1 MYFIYGLSTMFY
13 LMMTWLFW
21 RKGADRLSRLVCL
34 LMFVTCLENFTDLVL
49 LAVGMYFDSHVWNV
63 TSAVDMIVVPLYGFV
78 LSELVRPGGNSVRS
92 MLLQTLPFLLLP
104 ALLAA
109 TGRWEVYYLNIALAA
124 VFGTTYLVATL
135 IEIPRYHRKLKG
147 LFSYEENINLRWL
160 RTIIIFFYGIL
171 ALWIVDSV
179 VRHVFNEFVYMVC
192 SLVMW
197 IFISYFIYR
206 HENVIDELRPP
217 RKAAGAADGSSNGIG
232 AALHRLFVEERLYL
246 TPGLKLS
253 DVAKRIGTN
262 RTYLSQYFNRD
273 SGTTF
278 YEYVNNLRIDHAE
291 RLLADTDD
299 TLEKVAECSGFNSL
313 STFLRAFK
321 SRHKCSPTEYRNS
334 VPPPP
339 ISIFNTDSCKNKRR

>member
-1 MYFIYGLSTMFY
+1 MFY

-49 LAVGMYFDSHVWNV
+49 LAVGVYFDTHVWNV
-63 TSAVDMIVVPLYGFV
+63 TSAIDMVVVPLYGFV
-78 LSELVRPGGNSVRS
+78 LGELVRPGGNSVRS
-92 MLLQTLPFLLLP
+92 MLLQALPFLLLP
-104 ALLAA
+104 TLLAA
-109 TGRWEVYYLNIALAA
+109 TGRVEVYYANIVVAA
-124 VFGTTYLVATL
+124 VFGTAYLVTTFM
-135 IEIPRYHRKLKG
+135 EIPRYHRKLKG

-179 VRHVFNEFVYMVC
+179 VRHVFNELVYMVC

-206 HENVIDELRPP
+206 HENVIDELRLSP
-217 RKAAGAADGSSNGIG
+217 KTAGASDESPNDIG
-232 AALHRLFVEERLYL
+232 AAVHRLFVQEKIYL

-253 DVAKRIGTN
+253 DVAKRAGTN

-278 YEYVNNLRIDHAE
+278 YDYVNNLRIDHAE
-291 RLLADTDD
+291 RLLAETDETID
-299 TLEKVAECSGFNSL
+299 KVAESSGFNSL

-321 SRHKCSPTEYRNS
+321 ARHKCTPVEYRNS
-334 VPPPP
+334 VPPP
-339 ISIFNTDSCKNKRR
+339 R